1 MADGW
6 SELGRVLGGG
16 VNTDDAYSRGATRAA
31 QLEGLIADAQMKRNK
46 AQAQAQM
53 AGALAKMGDDPNL
66 ATVFASGY
74 DPRQLSGYRGD
85 VQEQVF
91 RGDAVARALA
101 GDFTGAN
108 ANLFGVASGPQ
119 ALATVEGQNLI
130 ANRFAEGG
138 GGVTTTEQ
146 GRAGA
151 AADYARADSSRASAA
166 SSYASAART
175 RQAAG
180 IDAARFGLERSG
192 QWNPGGK
199 PASASASSPSSTE
212 SLGSD
217 WNPRQ
222 RTAVQGVQR
231 NLLQYASALTGTPV
245 EQLRGMNAEQIAT
258 LVQTK
263 GGRIMQGGLA
273 RTLGRLPGGQLAG
286 DVANADILSYSQGA
300 GSAWAAFENPT
311 GIITNTDRE
320 SATAQMPN
328 YLDPPEVQARKVQTL
343 LEMSGYQPEAS
354 AADVFS
360 GAAPKPAAP
369 RPSAAAPFSGA
380 GPVAGAAVQRARN
393 PSTGQTMVLVNGQW
407 VPE

>member
-199 PASASASSPSSTE
+199 PAATGGGGGEKPLPVAALKPLLEIEDALGGTQVMSDIIGKHTRRMKEGSLVISPWDALMAKGRTAAGIASDNDVAINEWNADKTKIVNE
-212 SLGSD
+212 SLRLNKGVQTEGD
-217 WNPRQ
+217 AQ
-222 RTAVQGVQR
+222 RAANELMAANDEATATRALERLAEINAHAVQ
-231 NLLQYASALTGTPV
+231 LQVRKRDLINTNY
-245 EQLRGMNAEQIAT
+245 
-258 LVQTK
+258 
-263 GGRIMQGGLA
+263 GRAPTQS
-273 RTLGRLPGGQLAG
+273 LGDVFGGQ
-286 DVANADILSYSQGA
+286 
-300 GSAWAAFENPT
+300 
-311 GIITNTDRE
+311 
-320 SATAQMPN
+320 
-328 YLDPPEVQARKVQTL
+328 
-343 LEMSGYQPEAS
+343 
-354 AADVFS
+354 
-360 GAAPKPAAP
+360 APA
-369 RPSAAAPFSGA
+369 
-380 GPVAGAAVQRARN
+380 AGAAVQRARN